1 MRGKRVLGVGT
12 FTATLLAGTPAAA
25 GHAARTA
32 AGERY
37 VALGDS
43 FTAGPLIPRQYGTP
57 AGCLRSN
64 RNYPALVAA
73 RLRLRLTDVSCTGA
87 RVRDLSASQR
97 TPLGTNPPQ
106 LNALTR
112 DTALVTVGI
121 GGNDL
126 GFKSISVACGLA
138 STTNPL
144 GAPCA
149 GRYADTYNE
158 RPDKIR
164 PLVGDVLREIRA
176 RAPRARVMVV
186 GYLRLLPDA
195 PGCWPLV
202 PVARGDLAFL
212 NDLQRDLNRVLAE
225 RARAHG
231 ADFVDAYQGG
241 EGHDMC
247 APAGRRWVEGILPSS
262 VAAPVHPNAAGMREV
277 ADRVVGVLARS
288 RLDRRNLA

>member
-1 MRGKRVLGVGT
+1 MRGKRVLGVGA
-12 FTATLLAGTPAAA
+12 FTAVLLAGMPAAA
-25 GHAARTA
+25 GHAQSA
-32 AGERY
+32 AGRRY

-43 FTAGPLIPRQYGTP
+43 FTAGPLIPRRTGTP
-57 AGCLRSN
+57 IGCLRSD
-64 RNYPALVAA
+64 RNYPSLVAA

-87 RVRDLSASQR
+87 RIRDLTAPQR
-97 TPLGTNPPQ
+97 TALGTNPPQ
-106 LNALTR
+106 LHALTR

-121 GGNDL
+121 GGNDV
-126 GFKSISVACGLA
+126 GFGSIAVACGLA
-138 STTNPL
+138 STTNPF

-149 GRYADTYNE
+149 QRYADVYNE
-158 RPDKIR
+158 RPDRIR
-164 PLVGDVLREIRA
+164 PLVGDVLRRIRA
-176 RAPRARVMVV
+176 RAPRARIMVV

-195 PGCWPLV
+195 PGCWPAV

-231 ADFVDAYQGG
+231 ADFVDAFEGG

-262 VAAPVHPNAAGMREV
+262 AAAPVHPNAAGMREV
-277 ADRVVGVLARS
+277 ADRVVDVLARS
-288 RLDRRNLA
+288 RLDRSRLA